1 MCNVNCACNLVH
13 YTHVLELEKAPVNAF
28 INIAI
33 LLLVC
38 VDCVLL
44 LVRPSN
50 NLINISTL
58 KVHIYVRHNHGR
70 RICTEEN
77 PRNKPRSVSVYI
89 FSQLVC
95 YFS

>member
-58 KVHIYVRHNHGR
+58 KVY
-70 RICTEEN
+70 TYATTMEEEMN
-77 PRNKPRSVSVYI
+77 PNLFLCVFLASLSTT
-89 FSQLVC
+89 LANA
-95 YFS
+95 